1 MSQRADSLEHTLMK
15 SHEEKQEVQ
24 ANLISSLNPKMKAV
38 FAAIAVVALGS
49 SGAAYYFHSRYTALM
64 EEPQLAAQ
72 EDTNKLLERVGRLI
86 VLPVGEEP
94 TIATVSDPEKL
105 KDQAFFAQAQIGYK
119 VLIYANA
126 KKAILYDPSEDK
138 IVEVAPVNIG
148 NP

>member
-1 MSQRADSLEHTLMK
+1 MK
-15 SHEEKQEVQ
+15 SHEEKQEIQVN
-24 ANLISSLNPKMKAV
+24 ALSSLNPKMKAV
-38 FAAIAVVALGS
+38 FAAVAVIALGA
-49 SGAAYYFHSRYTALM
+49 SGAAYYFYSRYATLM
-64 EEPQLAAQ
+64 EEPQRIAQ
-72 EDTNKLLERVGRLI
+72 EDTSKLLERVGRLI

-105 KDQAFFAQAQIGYK
+105 KDQAFFANAQIGFK

-126 KKAILYDPSEDK
+126 KKAILYDPSGDK